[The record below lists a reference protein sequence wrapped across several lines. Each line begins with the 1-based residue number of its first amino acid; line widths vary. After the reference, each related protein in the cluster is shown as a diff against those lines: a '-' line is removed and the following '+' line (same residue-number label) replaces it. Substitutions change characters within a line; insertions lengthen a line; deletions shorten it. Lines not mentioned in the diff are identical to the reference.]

1 MKKIILGL
9 ALLIITGCGPSVAT
23 RSGYSNDGR
32 EQYTTSSCLLGGYSG
47 CLKQAGEICKNKGFD
62 ELYIEQ
68 DYSAANAWRG
78 QPKTLT
84 FACGR

>member
-1 MKKIILGL
+1 MRKIICGL
-9 ALLIITGCGPSVAT
+9 ALLFLIGCVTEAT

-78 QPKTLT
+78 QPETLT
-84 FACGR
+84 FACGS

>member
-1 MKKIILGL
+1 MRKIICGL

-62 ELYIEQ
+62 ELYIEK

-78 QPKTLT
+78 QPNTLT

>member
-1 MKKIILGL
+1 MRKIICGL
-9 ALLIITGCGPSVAT
+9 ALLFLIGCVTEAR

-32 EQYTTSSCLLGGYSG
+32 EQYVTSNCLLEGYSW

>member
-62 ELYIEQ
+62 ELYIER
-68 DYSAANAWRG
+68 SSSSG
-78 QPKTLT
+78 QPSRLT